1 MKTGDIS
8 HGRDHHERLNIRFGK
23 IEAYAKRRLRVA
35 PLLSTSISLSVQ
47 ETSDLRSPSSP
58 LLSLSHGET
67 LSIALLDELLPSLHS
82 VVWTFS
88 ENDEKTG
95 NLTTISDNVQ
105 VTLSMPADSKAAAP
119 LEAIL
124 RGAAARLV
132 VAIGDLSLPSQK
144 P

>member
-1 MKTGDIS
+1 MQNLRSDV
-8 HGRDHHERLNIRFGK
+8 DHHDRPEIRFGR
-23 IEAYAKRRLRVA
+23 IEAYAKRRLRIA
-35 PLLSTSISLSVQ
+35 PLLSTSISLSLQ
-47 ETSDLRSPSSP
+47 ETSDSRSPSSP

-82 VVWTFS
+82 AVWTFG
-88 ENDEKTG
+88 EIDGKTA
-95 NLTTISDNVQ
+95 NLTTIADNVT
-105 VTLSMPADSKAAAP
+105 VALSMPADSKAAAP

-132 VAIGDLSLPSQK
+132 VAIGDSNLPSQK